1 MKDKLGA
8 LIVLV
13 ALSSAV
19 MMLGYQKYAPRPA
32 AKEPTVVI
40 PSLKVEPRHP
50 LDRPRSITRPK
61 IAPEEKPNA
70 AHEAT
75 LFVARASHN
84 EMGLVPFTAKLD
96 EVTPLSALRALA
108 TFTPRGE
115 DEPTLPKGTKVLGVT
130 VSGTGTA
137 TADFSQEIS
146 DNFNGGARMEQILL
160 ASIVNTL
167 TEFPNIKRVAI
178 RVDGKEV
185 DSIGGHIELDEPLER
200 DTELLLAKADGKN
213 SE

>member
-32 AKEPTVVI
+32 AKEPTVVMPPI
-40 PSLKVEPRHP
+40 KLQPRGSLERPGSVT
-50 LDRPRSITRPK
+50 RPRL
-61 IAPEEKPNA
+61 APVEKPEA
-70 AHEAT
+70 VHETT
-75 LFVARASHN
+75 LFVARASKN
-84 EMGLVPFTAKLD
+84 EMGLVPFSASVD

-108 TFTPRGE
+108 SFTPRGE

-130 VSGTGTA
+130 VDGKGTA
-137 TADFSQEIS
+137 TADFSQEIQ

-200 DTELLLAKADGKN
+200 DTEFLLAKADR
-213 SE
+213 

>member
-32 AKEPTVVI
+32 KEPMVAI
-40 PSLKVEPRHP
+40 PALKVEPRHP
-50 LDRPRSITRPK
+50 LERPHSDTRPK
-61 IAPEEKPNA
+61 IAPEEKPEV
-70 AHEAT
+70 AHETT
-75 LFVARASHN
+75 LFVARASHD
-84 EMGLVPFTAKLD
+84 EMGLVPFPAKLD

-108 TFTPRGE
+108 AFTPRGE
-115 DEPTLPKGTKVLGVT
+115 DEPTLPKGTKVLGLT
-130 VSGTGTA
+130 VNGTGTA
-137 TADFSQEIS
+137 TADFSHEIT
-146 DNFNGGARMEQILL
+146 DNFNGGARTEQLLL

-167 TEFPNIKRVAI
+167 TEFSNIKRVAI

-200 DTELLLAKADGKN
+200 DTELLLAQSDSKN

>member
-1 MKDKLGA
+1 MKDKVGA

-13 ALSSAV
+13 ALSSVV

-32 AKEPTVVI
+32 KEPTVAI
-40 PSLKVEPRHP
+40 PQIRVQPSEP
-50 LDRPRSITRPK
+50 LGRPGSITRPGV
-61 IAPEEKPNA
+61 KPQA
-70 AHEAT
+70 ARETT
-75 LFVARASHN
+75 LFVARASRN
-84 EMGLVPFTAKLD
+84 EMSLVPFTAKLD

-108 TFTPRGE
+108 SFTPRGE

-137 TADFSQEIS
+137 TADFSQEIV
-146 DNFNGGARMEQILL
+146 DHFNGGSRSEQLLL

-178 RVDGKEV
+178 RVEGKEV

-200 DTELLLAKADGKN
+200 DVEFLSN
-213 SE
+213 E